1 MGRISV
7 VFLTLSTVVVAVS
20 LAGCGTPGASSGSQT
35 GTANKPG
42 AASTPSPSTTTVAV
56 TPSASAAAQNPTH
69 PPSPTHALPA
79 ATAANEANYEVPS
92 FGAKGPAFDSPSL
105 NLQCGILDFGA
116 SGGYWGCQ
124 ATQHTWTFASTSPGD
139 PCYQSEISCGH
150 GIEAALGGPVGVMI
164 AGDIQFPGG
173 DPSDYPT
180 KVLPYGKSVTYDGVT
195 CASESDGVTCIEA
208 SSGHGFF
215 ISKVANDIF

>member
-1 MGRISV
+1 MTR
-7 VFLTLSTVVVAVS
+7 LSPALALLAAAVLLS
-20 LAGCGTPGASSGSQT
+20 LSGCGNAVGSVRPPPGDSQKAGATSS
-35 GTANKPG
+35 
-42 AASTPSPSTTTVAV
+42 PSPSQTESPIVV
-56 TPSASAAAQNPTH
+56 TPSASAPAKNP
-69 PPSPTHALPA
+69 PPASHALPA
-79 ATAANEANYEVPS
+79 ATAVNEADYEVPS
-92 FGAKGPAFDSPSL
+92 FGAHGPAFDSPSL

-124 ATQHTWTFASTSPGD
+124 ATQHTWTFASASPGD
-139 PCYQSEISCGH
+139 PCYHSEISCGH

-180 KVLPYGKSVTYDGVT
+180 KVLPYGKSVSYDGVT
-195 CASESDGVTCIEA
+195 CASESDGVTCIA
-208 SSGHGFF
+208 TASGHGFF